1 MKVLVII
8 FRMVF
13 IQWPVELVSMFV
25 LIHCESGIL
34 IGMGRRREG
43 KRREGKE
50 REGRGVKGREGKGRE
65 GKRGEE
71 KRREGKG
78 RKGKRREFVSRGEVR
93 SWKGMGRRAE

>member
-43 KRREGKE
+43 KRREGK
-50 REGRGVKGREGKGRE
+50 
-65 GKRGEE
+65 
-71 KRREGKG
+71 G
-78 RKGKRREFVSRGEVR
+78 RKEKEE
-93 SWKGMGRRAE
+93 E